1 MAGRST
7 VDIYSVV
14 SSQELPSI
22 HDTGDILLTV
32 QKSTLVV
39 GKIYN
44 ELFAKSRTELVS
56 ELSDLWSVTELRT
69 FETW

>member
-1 MAGRST
+1 M
-7 VDIYSVV
+7 DIYSVV

-22 HDTGDILLTV
+22 PDTGDILLAV

-39 GKIYN
+39 AKIYN